1 LLDYQF
7 LAMVAV
13 VLAVLT
19 RGSLLPVVAVTAFV
33 AVVLLACEAAGRWFR
48 DRRRGP
54 VDGGRPPEPL
64 VPDPDLNQWLAAVER
79 VLTSKD

>member
-1 LLDYQF
+1 MLDYQF

-13 VLAVLT
+13 VLAILT

-33 AVVLLACEAAGRWFR
+33 AVVLRACEAGGRWFR
-48 DRRRGP
+48 SRRPGGP
-54 VDGGRPPEPL
+54 AGEPI
-64 VPDPDLNQWLAAVER
+64 VPDPDLGQWLAAVER